1 MRNTLITIGG
11 TIAVPSLLHGLVPY
25 LILRQSCET
34 LPDGFGSLEVGA
46 ILLAMIGLGM
56 VVWVAAVFVARGR
69 GTAVPLL
76 PPEAFVAEGLFKFVR
91 NPMYVGLAL
100 VIVAEAIFFRSWW
113 LLIYA
118 FAIWSVMNS
127 YVVYVEEP
135 RLARRFGEPY
145 LRYVQGTPRWIPRWP
160 RRQGD

>member
-25 LILRQSCET
+25 LILRQSCES
-34 LPDGFGSLEVGA
+34 LPDALDPIEVGA
-46 ILLAMIGLGM
+46 ILLAIIGLSM
-56 VVWVAAVFVARGR
+56 VVWVAAAFVSRGR
-69 GTAVPLL
+69 GTALPLL
-76 PPEAFVAEGLFKFVR
+76 PPEEFVAEGLFKFVR
-91 NPMYVGLAL
+91 NPMYVGLVL

-118 FAIWSVMNS
+118 FVTWSVMNS

-135 RLARRFGEPY
+135 RLARRFGETY
-145 LRYVQGTPRWIPRWP
+145 LRYLKSAPRWFPRWP
-160 RRQGD
+160 RRQEN